1 MFDQTRGKLR
11 AIVAGSVLALTLGSV
26 NAPARADHGA
36 DIIGPAIA
44 FLALGTILQQGHQH
58 RHYKYYKRYKHY
70 GHPGYK
76 RHYGHH
82 GYKRHYG
89 HYGYP
94 KKHHRRHSH
103 SHGDY
108 YAYKRKHRK
117 HRYD

>member
-1 MFDQTRGKLR
+1 MFDQSRGKLR
-11 AIVAGSVLALTLGSV
+11 AIIAASILTLSLGTIS
-26 NAPARADHGA
+26 APARADHGA

-44 FLALGTILQQGHQH
+44 FLALGTILQHGDQH
-58 RHYKYYKRYKHY
+58 RHYKYYKRYRHH
-70 GHPGYK
+70 GHHRHHGHK

-82 GYKRHYG
+82 GYH
-89 HYGYP
+89 